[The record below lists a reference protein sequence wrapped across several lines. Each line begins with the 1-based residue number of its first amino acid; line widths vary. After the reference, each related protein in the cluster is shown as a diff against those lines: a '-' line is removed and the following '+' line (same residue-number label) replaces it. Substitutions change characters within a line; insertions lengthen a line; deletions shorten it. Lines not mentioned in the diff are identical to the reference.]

1 MSMLVLVIR
10 CPMTAA
16 VMSGL
21 NATSVVDIAYDTFKS
36 DEAATNVNPS
46 GTCSFECWPT
56 LDTTTCGDMSSWNAR
71 KIHCLFMTFSNI
83 IQKIR
88 KCLSIIAFVL
98 PIIG

>member
-1 MSMLVLVIR
+1 
-10 CPMTAA
+10 
-16 VMSGL
+16 
-21 NATSVVDIAYDTFKS
+21 
-36 DEAATNVNPS
+36 
-46 GTCSFECWPT
+46 
-56 LDTTTCGDMSSWNAR
+56 MSSWNAR